1 MAAVQIYLGRDTNT
15 HKGNV
20 DSLGQITFGD
30 WWITDSR
37 FNFLEAG
44 VSRGSI
50 IRNVSTGS
58 TANVT
63 SSAGSDEVRFDSD
76 IFSSIGDRYEVT
88 VGYGIVGDVK
98 YTEIDLFD
106 DEPIEMTQN
115 VKDFKDVS
123 KVLSDYTQQFKV
135 PASKINNKVFDYY
148 YNADVINGF
157 DARFRVDSVIK
168 LNGVDWK
175 EGQMR
180 LDGVGMSNGKPEFYK
195 ITFFGLVSS
204 LKNLLGEDTIN
215 QLEYL
220 DIFDHSLTYENAKNG
235 LFKGWDV
242 EFDSEENPT
251 GLQLQGYNGSGDSF
265 TDTRDLI
272 YPLISAK
279 NRYYV
284 DGGDNQSDIDSNRNL
299 YKPSGQED
307 SYHSLYYEDLK
318 PSIKIYHIFRGIEK
332 KYGIKFSQDFIPR
345 ITSKTESVNISSPL
359 YTLYMHCTGKKGYI
373 SNTVKDS
380 TVSFRLSDLT
390 LSSGNDVREDSD
402 TSIRPYYDKDFLGRV
417 RRIRYDYSVSVNV
430 VGGDGGKISIED
442 KSSGKVYIVKDFYG
456 NGTQNISFSFTSSGG
471 KFELREPVLVLSTAT
486 GATSVS
492 INSLSIYRDST
503 RPETSSDTGIYTSTS
518 QSFSQDNNFRNLFVP
533 RMKCI
538 DFIKG
543 IFNMYNLVGFVK
555 DGEIIV
561 KPLNDYL
568 SEGKEVD
575 ISKYVDYSNSA
586 VDRPEIYREIS
597 YSFKKPTSLFMKTS
611 NETTQDEYGNER
623 WKSGTEKSFDG
634 GKLEV
639 KIDFGKMIYE
649 QFYDIQSELFFK
661 ANWGYNVNDS
671 SSPSIEKN
679 LLHSVGVDSF
689 FINISG
695 QTTKD
700 FYITDGS
707 TTESPHSTYF
717 APSNYIE
724 TDPLAPT
731 TPFYNYNFGDEVFN
745 DEQINENS
753 LFNNYHRDEVL
764 RIYDENSRKISVKA
778 YLPSGVLSNTEVR
791 DIIIINGKPHRV
803 NNIKSNLLNGKTEF
817 ELLRV

>member
-1 MAAVQIYLGRDTNT
+1 
-15 HKGNV
+15 
-20 DSLGQITFGD
+20 
-30 WWITDSR
+30 
-37 FNFLEAG
+37 
-44 VSRGSI
+44 
-50 IRNVSTGS
+50 
-58 TANVT
+58 
-63 SSAGSDEVRFDSD
+63 
-76 IFSSIGDRYEVT
+76 
-88 VGYGIVGDVK
+88 
-98 YTEIDLFD
+98 
-106 DEPIEMTQN
+106 
-115 VKDFKDVS
+115 
-123 KVLSDYTQQFKV
+123 
-135 PASKINNKVFDYY
+135 
-148 YNADVINGF
+148 
-157 DARFRVDSVIK
+157 
-168 LNGVDWK
+168 
-175 EGQMR
+175 
-180 LDGVGMSNGKPEFYK
+180 
-195 ITFFGLVSS
+195 
-204 LKNLLGEDTIN
+204 
-215 QLEYL
+215 
-220 DIFDHSLTYENAKNG
+220 
-235 LFKGWDV
+235 
-242 EFDSEENPT
+242 
-251 GLQLQGYNGSGDSF
+251 
-265 TDTRDLI
+265 
-272 YPLISAK
+272 
-279 NRYYV
+279 
-284 DGGDNQSDIDSNRNL
+284 
-299 YKPSGQED
+299 
-307 SYHSLYYEDLK
+307 
-318 PSIKIYHIFRGIEK
+318 
-332 KYGIKFSQDFIPR
+332 
-345 ITSKTESVNISSPL
+345 
-359 YTLYMHCTGKKGYI
+359 
-373 SNTVKDS
+373 
-380 TVSFRLSDLT
+380 
-390 LSSGNDVREDSD
+390 
-402 TSIRPYYDKDFLGRV
+402 
-417 RRIRYDYSVSVNV
+417 
-430 VGGDGGKISIED
+430 
-442 KSSGKVYIVKDFYG
+442 
-456 NGTQNISFSFTSSGG
+456 
-471 KFELREPVLVLSTAT
+471 
-486 GATSVS
+486 
-492 INSLSIYRDST
+492 
-503 RPETSSDTGIYTSTS
+503 
-518 QSFSQDNNFRNLFVP
+518 
-533 RMKCI
+533 
-538 DFIKG
+538 
-543 IFNMYNLVGFVK
+543 MYNLVGFVK

-778 YLPSGVLSNTEVR
+778 YLPSGVLSTTEVR